1 VLIIT
6 VHPLLFGPASITIV
20 VTLGALSALVDDH
33 GKESE
38 SGLATVAV
46 GDFLDVELE
55 GVLDTVLDLFA

>member
-1 VLIIT
+1 M
-6 VHPLLFGPASITIV
+6 
-20 VTLGALSALVDDH
+20 TLGALSALVDDH